1 MKKLS
6 LILIFL
12 FISTFAFSQ
21 KNFTNGTGNHLWSDA
36 GNWANGKPSALNAVV
51 VIKSNK
57 VIIDENVTIGWL
69 KKGKISGTKYN
80 TVITN
85 CNNEDICSDNDK
97 ILTFSGRQTG
107 SNTLSVVNLEV
118 GKDLEFDSHVK
129 FFVNVT
135 NTV

>member
-69 KKGKISGTKYN
+69 KKGKISELFTKTIHLN
-80 TVITN
+80 ETSK
-85 CNNEDICSDNDK
+85 NN
-97 ILTFSGRQTG
+97 
-107 SNTLSVVNLEV
+107 
-118 GKDLEFDSHVK
+118 
-129 FFVNVT
+129 
-135 NTV
+135 